1 MSHELF
7 MKRALELASKAR
19 GRTSPNPLV
28 GAVIV
33 KKGRIIAEGYHRKAG
48 TAHAEIV
55 ALKKAGD
62 NARGATLYLSLEPCC
77 HTDKRTPPCTGS
89 IIHSGIKKVVVAM
102 IDPNPRV
109 SGMGLKELRK
119 AGIKTEKGLLENEAR
134 KLNEPFI
141 KYIRTN
147 IPFVVLKIAQ
157 SLDGKIATSKGES
170 KWITGEVSR
179 RRVHKLRNDLDAV
192 LVGSGTVLKDN
203 PSLDC
208 RIRGGINPYRVI
220 VDSTL
225 RIPMKAKVLQY
236 DDGKTI
242 IATTSKAPKKRID
255 LIHKLGHRVFIIRN
269 NRGMADLKSL
279 MIELGKVGITSV
291 MIEGGA
297 SLSASALQG
306 NVIDKIMLFCA
317 PKIIGGT
324 DSIPSVGGNSPAF
337 LKNALRVKDLQ
348 VTKSGEDLL
357 LEGYIT

>member
-33 KKGRIIAEGYHRKAG
+33 KKGRI
-48 TAHAEIV
+48 
-55 ALKKAGD
+55 
-62 NARGATLYLSLEPCC
+62 N
-77 HTDKRTPPCTGS
+77 KRTPPCTGS
-89 IIHSGIKKVVVAM
+89 IIRSGIKKVVAAM

-119 AGIKTEKGLLENEAR
+119 AGIKTEKGLLESKAR
-134 KLNEPFI
+134 KLNESFI
-141 KYIRTN
+141 KYIRTKM
-147 IPFVVLKIAQ
+147 PFVVLKIAQ

-179 RRVHKLRNDLDAV
+179 RHVHQLRNDLDAV

-225 RIPMKAKVLQY
+225 RLPMKAKVLQY

-255 LIHKLGHRVFIIRN
+255 AIHKLGHRVFVIRDK
-269 NRGMADLKSL
+269 RGVVDLKGL
-279 MIELGKVGITSV
+279 MRELGKVEITSV
-291 MIEGGA
+291 MIEGG
-297 SLSASALQG
+297 SSISASALQSK
-306 NVIDKIMLFCA
+306 VIDKVMFFCS

-324 DSIPSVGGNSPAF
+324 DSITSVGGISPAF
-337 LKNALRVKDLQ
+337 LKNALRIKNLQ
-348 VTKSGEDLL
+348 ATKSGEDVL